1 MLESLHAIVQPSARA
16 ARTVQLVTHVRELD
30 SIVDTECTEMAPS
43 LSKFATRRTLA
54 GAVAVSTLI
63 WILRNRSRR
72 WMSKKTKNQ
81 WPINNDIQYIIKE
94 EKPKSPK
101 AQVNAVFFR
110 RLYQLLKIG
119 IPGVLSPEFGFLF
132 LVATALVGRTLC
144 DLWLINKATL
154 LETSIV
160 NMNRVLFR
168 RYLLHLFGLVPII
181 AIVNNILKYALSE
194 MKLRLRTN
202 ITRNLV
208 DDYLKGFTYY
218 KMSNLDNRIANPD
231 QLLTTDIDKFCESC
245 TDLYSNIAKP
255 LLDIGLYVYRLTTT
269 IGGQTPLIILSYLV
283 IAGTC
288 LTHLRKPIGTMT
300 VKEQRL
306 EGEYRHINSRLIV
319 NSEEIAFYGG
329 NNREKLTLLTSFH
342 KLVTHLR
349 KFLEFKALMG
359 IVDNYVGK
367 YFATIIGFYAV
378 SIPFFQENHSVLSGT
393 PDHRFRL
400 YYTYGRM
407 LVKLA
412 EAIGR
417 LVVAGR
423 ELTRLAGFT
432 ARVTEIKMVLDDLNA
447 GKYERTMISDYKDK
461 VIGYPGKGKIV
472 PRDNI
477 IRFDNV
483 PLVTPNGDVLV
494 KELSFEVK
502 SGMNVLI
509 CGPNG
514 CGKSSMFRILGELW
528 PVWSGTITKPPRG
541 KLFYIPQRP
550 YMTLG
555 TLRDQI
561 IYPHTKEEMKRRG
574 NINDEDLKKFLE
586 LVQLTHLL
594 DRESL
599 VNNEKEGWDAV
610 ADWMDVLSGGEKQR
624 IAMARLFYHKPQFAI
639 LDECTSAVSV
649 DVEDSMYRYCRQE
662 NITLFTVSHRRSLWK
677 HHEYYLHMDG
687 RGSYEFKPIEQDTIE
702 FGS

>member
-1 MLESLHAIVQPSARA
+1 
-16 ARTVQLVTHVRELD
+16 
-30 SIVDTECTEMAPS
+30 MAPA
-43 LSKFATRRTLA
+43 LSKFVTRRTLA

-72 WMSKKTKNQ
+72 RTEKTKNQ
-81 WPINNDIQYIIKE
+81 WPINNDIQYVIKE
-94 EKPKSPK
+94 EKPKGPK

-119 IPGVLSPEFGFLF
+119 IPGVLSPEFGFLL
-132 LVATALVGRTLC
+132 LVATALIGRTLC
-144 DLWLINKATL
+144 DLSLITKATL

-160 NMNRVLFR
+160 NMDRPLFKQ
-168 RYLLHLFGLVPII
+168 HLFHLFSMVPMI
-181 AIVNNILKYALSE
+181 AVVNNILKYAISE
-194 MKLRLRTN
+194 LKLRLRTN

-208 DDYLKGFTYY
+208 DHYLKGFTYY
-218 KMSNLDNRIANPD
+218 KMSNLDSRIANPD

-269 IGGQTPLIILSYLV
+269 LGGQTPLLILSYLV
-283 IAGTC
+283 IAGTF
-288 LTHLRKPIGTMT
+288 LTHLRKPIATMT

-359 IVDNYVGK
+359 VVDNYVGK
-367 YFATIIGFYAV
+367 YFATIVGFYAV

-393 PDHRFRL
+393 PDHRFRS

-432 ARVTEIKMVLDDLNA
+432 ARVTEIKIVLDDLNA

-461 VIGYPGKGKIV
+461 MIGYPGKGRIV

-483 PLVTPNGDVLV
+483 PLVTPNGDVLI

-574 NINDEDLKKFLE
+574 NINDEDLKQFLE

-599 VNNEKEGWDAV
+599 VNNEKESWDAV

-649 DVEDSMYRYCRQE
+649 DVEDSMYRYCRKE

-687 RGSYEFKPIEQDTIE
+687 RGNYEFKPIEQDTIE

>member
-1 MLESLHAIVQPSARA
+1 MLERPRAIVEPSRCV
-16 ARTVQLVTHVRELD
+16 RTVQLVIYIRELD
-30 SIVDTECTEMAPS
+30 TEMAPA
-43 LSKFATRRTLA
+43 LSKFVTRRTLA

-72 WMSKKTKNQ
+72 RTEKTKNQ
-81 WPINNDIQYIIKE
+81 WPINNDIQYVIKE
-94 EKPKSPK
+94 EKPKGPK

-119 IPGVLSPEFGFLF
+119 IPGVLSPEFGFLL
-132 LVATALVGRTLC
+132 LVATALIGRTLC
-144 DLWLINKATL
+144 DLSLITKATL

-160 NMNRVLFR
+160 NMDRPLFKQ
-168 RYLLHLFGLVPII
+168 HLFHLFSMVPMI
-181 AIVNNILKYALSE
+181 AVVNNILKYAISE
-194 MKLRLRTN
+194 LKLRLRTN

-208 DDYLKGFTYY
+208 DHYLKGFTYY
-218 KMSNLDNRIANPD
+218 KMSNLDSRIANPD

-269 IGGQTPLIILSYLV
+269 LGGQTPLLILSYLV
-283 IAGTC
+283 IAGTF
-288 LTHLRKPIGTMT
+288 LTHLRKPIATMT

-359 IVDNYVGK
+359 VVDNYVGK
-367 YFATIIGFYAV
+367 YFATIVGFYAV

-393 PDHRFRL
+393 PDHRFRS

-432 ARVTEIKMVLDDLNA
+432 ARVTEIKIVLDDLNA

-461 VIGYPGKGKIV
+461 MIGYPGKGRIV

-483 PLVTPNGDVLV
+483 PLVTPNGDVLI

-574 NINDEDLKKFLE
+574 NINDEDLKQFLE

-599 VNNEKEGWDAV
+599 VNNEKESWDAV

-649 DVEDSMYRYCRQE
+649 DVEDSMYRYCRKE

-687 RGSYEFKPIEQDTIE
+687 RGNYEFKPIEQDTIE

>member
-1 MLESLHAIVQPSARA
+1 
-16 ARTVQLVTHVRELD
+16 
-30 SIVDTECTEMAPS
+30 MAPA
-43 LSKFATRRTLA
+43 LSKLVSDRRTLA
-54 GAVAVSTLI
+54 GAVAVGTLI
-63 WILRNRSRR
+63 WILKNRGNKRTQKSG
-72 WMSKKTKNQ
+72 NH
-81 WPINNDIQYIIKE
+81 WPANNDIQYVIKE

-101 AQVNAVFFR
+101 AQVNIAFFR
-110 RLYQLLKIG
+110 RLCQLLKIG
-119 IPGVLSPEFGFLF
+119 IPGVLTPEFGYVLM
-132 LVATALVGRTLC
+132 VAIALVGRTLC
-144 DLWLINKATL
+144 DLWLIRKSTL
-154 LETSIV
+154 IETSIV
-160 NMNRVLFR
+160 NMDRKLFKQ
-168 RYLLHLFGLVPII
+168 HLINLFAVVPLIS
-181 AIVNNILKYALSE
+181 IVNNILKYSISE

-202 ITRNLV
+202 ITHHLLEH
-208 DDYLKGFTYY
+208 YFKGFTYY
-218 KMSNLDNRIANPD
+218 KMSNLDTRISNPD

-245 TDLYSNIAKP
+245 TDLYSNVAKP
-255 LLDIGLYVYRLTTT
+255 LLDIGLYIYRLTST
-269 IGGQTPLIILSYLV
+269 IGGQAPLLILSYLV
-283 IAGTC
+283 AVGIF
-288 LTHLRKPIGTMT
+288 LTNLRKPIVTLT

-306 EGEYRHINSRLIV
+306 EGEYRHINSRLIT
-319 NSEEIAFYGG
+319 NSEEIAFYAG

-349 KFLEFKALMG
+349 KFLEFRVFVG
-359 IVDNYVGK
+359 VIDNFVAK
-367 YFATIIGFYAV
+367 YFATVIGFYAV
-378 SIPFFQENHSVLSGT
+378 SIPFFQENHPILSGT
-393 PDHRFRL
+393 PDHRFGS

-412 EAIGR
+412 EAVGR
-417 LVVAGR
+417 LILAGR

-432 ARVTEIKMVLDDLNA
+432 ARVTEIRKVLDDLNA
-447 GKYERTMISDYKDK
+447 GRYERVMISDYKENA
-461 VIGYPGKGKIV
+461 IGYPGGGKII
-472 PRDNI
+472 PRNNI
-477 IRFDNV
+477 IRFDHV
-483 PLVTPNGDVLV
+483 PIITPNGDILI

-502 SGMNVLI
+502 SGINVLV

-528 PVWSGTITKPPRG
+528 PIWSGTITKPPRG

-561 IYPHTKEEMKRRG
+561 IYPHTKAEMKRRG
-574 NINDEDLKKFLE
+574 NVDDEDLKKFLE

-594 DRESL
+594 DRENLANS
-599 VNNEKEGWDAV
+599 EGQGWDTV

-649 DVEDSMYRYCRQE
+649 DVEDSMYMYCRQE

-687 RGSYEFKPIEQDTIE
+687 QGGYAFKPIEQDTIE